1 VSKTLVTGGAGFIG
15 LFLARRLHERGHEV
29 HLLDNFSRGVMDAD
43 LHDFSCQPGV
53 QIIRADAL
61 NQNEMAMLPVEYEVI
76 YHLAAIIGV
85 AHVIK
90 RPYAVLWDNLAM
102 LSNLLLLAR
111 RQRNLRRF
119 VFASTSEVYAGT
131 LEAFGMRI
139 PTPEDTPITLPDLKR
154 PRTSY
159 MLSKIYGEAMCRH
172 SEVPFTII
180 RPHNL
185 YGPRMGLSH
194 AIPEL
199 LKKSHDAPEGDEIPV
214 FSPNHQR
221 TFCYID
227 DAVELIR
234 LSAEAPQGEG
244 ATLNVGNQRP
254 EISISD
260 LVALVLKTTGKK
272 QGIKRDADTPGSP
285 QRRCPDM
292 TATFQLTGYEPK
304 VSLEDGILKTYEWYL
319 SRVFRGG
326 ELSAC

>member
-1 VSKTLVTGGAGFIG
+1 MPKALITGGAGFIG
-15 LFLARRLHERGHEV
+15 LFLAKHLRERGHEV

-43 LHDFSCQPGV
+43 LHDFSCRPGAR
-53 QIIRADAL
+53 IIRADAL
-61 NQNEMAMLPVEYEVI
+61 NQNEIATLPVDYEFI

-139 PTPEDTPITLPDLKR
+139 PTPEDTPITVPDLKR

-172 SEVPFTII
+172 SEVPFTIV
-180 RPHNL
+180 RPHNF

-199 LKKSHDAPEGDEIPV
+199 LKKSHDAPEGTDIPV

-234 LSAEAPQGEG
+234 LSAESPQGEG

-254 EISISD
+254 EVSIGD

-272 QGIKRDADTPGSP
+272 QGIKREADTPGSP
-285 QRRCPDM
+285 RRRCPDM

-304 VSLEDGILKTYEWYL
+304 VSLEKGILKTYEWYL
-319 SRVFRGG
+319 SRVFSGS

>member
-1 VSKTLVTGGAGFIG
+1 
-15 LFLARRLHERGHEV
+15 
-29 HLLDNFSRGVMDAD
+29 
-43 LHDFSCQPGV
+43 
-53 QIIRADAL
+53 
-61 NQNEMAMLPVEYEVI
+61 
-76 YHLAAIIGV
+76 
-85 AHVIK
+85 
-90 RPYAVLWDNLAM
+90 M
-102 LSNLLLLAR
+102 LSNVLLLAR
-111 RQRNLRRF
+111 RQRNLRRL

-172 SEVPFTII
+172 SEVPFTIV
-180 RPHNL
+180 RPHNF

-199 LKKSHDAPEGDEIPV
+199 LKRSYDAPEGAEIPV

-227 DAVELIR
+227 DAVEQIR

-254 EISISD
+254 EVSISD

-292 TATFQLTGYEPK
+292 TTTFELTGYEPK
-304 VSLEDGILKTYEWYL
+304 VSLEEGILKTYEWYL
-319 SRVFRGG
+319 PRVFRGS

>member
-1 VSKTLVTGGAGFIG
+1 MPKALITGGAGFIG
-15 LFLARRLHERGHEV
+15 FALAKRLRERGHEV

-43 LHDFSCQPGV
+43 LRDFSRRPGV
-53 QIIRADAL
+53 RMIRADAL
-61 NQNEMAMLPVEYEVI
+61 NQNELAALSVDYELI
-76 YHLAAIIGV
+76 YHLAAIVGV
-85 AHVIK
+85 AHVIA

-102 LSNLLLLAR
+102 LSNLVLLAR

-119 VFASTSEVYAGT
+119 VFVSTSEVYAGT

-139 PTPEDTPITLPDLKR
+139 PTPEDTPIAIPDLQR
-154 PRTSY
+154 PRTAY

-172 SEVPFTII
+172 SGVPCTIV
-180 RPHNL
+180 RPHNV
-185 YGPRMGLSH
+185 YGPRMGLAH

-199 LKKSHDAPEGDEIPV
+199 LKKSHDAPEGADIPV
-214 FSPNHQR
+214 FSPSHQR

-234 LSAEAPQGEG
+234 LSAEAPRGEG

-254 EISISD
+254 EVSIGE

-272 QGIKRDADTPGSP
+272 QGIRQEADTPGSP
-285 QRRCPDM
+285 RRRCPDM
-292 TATFQLTGYEPK
+292 TATFELTGYEPK
-304 VSLEDGILKTYEWYL
+304 VSLEEGLLNTYEWYR

-326 ELSAC
+326 ELYAR